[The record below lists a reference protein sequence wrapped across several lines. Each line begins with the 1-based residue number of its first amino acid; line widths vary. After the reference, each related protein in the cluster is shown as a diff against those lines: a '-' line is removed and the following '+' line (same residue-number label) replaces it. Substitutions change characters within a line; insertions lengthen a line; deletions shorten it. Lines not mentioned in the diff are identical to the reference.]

1 MGVNPGDSVEE
12 DLDVF
17 GEHVVERGLLRLP
30 ALSGVETECVHARV
44 VVGTARAVKT
54 ASSPEPR
61 DEPARR
67 LGRSEPGDGDAVT
80 TRSVAKRCVAVAG
93 ACFDHGGRDTARTGS
108 PPGFRW
114 NARRCTLLTLADLAR
129 APAGLPSGTFSRGVP
144 NNRVRVSAEP
154 YDQAP
159 VAAVGISHAGV
170 ALTDGVGFE
179 SCRAYHLPP
188 RVRAR
193 IARLGAIA
201 NSGGGSVQWSVQ
213 LEWSHRGR
221 TWHGVARSGVAAWRE
236 AGLAGSPGWRRSD
249 RTAPGGGAG
258 QPGRDVGERGPR
270 GTGVSATVRWFGDSD
285 ASVGRSAG
293 RCPGSARPSSR

>member
-1 MGVNPGDSVEE
+1 M
-12 DLDVF
+12 F

-179 SCRAYHLPP
+179 SCRAYLLPP
-188 RVRAR
+188 RIRAR

-201 NSGGGSVQWSVQ
+201 NSGWGSVQWSVQ
-213 LEWSHRGR
+213 LAWSQGGTSWHSLARGR
-221 TWHGVARSGVAAWRE
+221 VAGW
-236 AGLAGSPGWRRSD
+236 AGQVRP
-249 RTAPGGGAG
+249 GGAG
-258 QPGRDVGERGPR
+258 ASWAPR
-270 GTGVSATVRWFGDSD
+270 VA
-285 ASVGRSAG
+285 GRSG
-293 RCPGSARPSSR
+293 RARPG